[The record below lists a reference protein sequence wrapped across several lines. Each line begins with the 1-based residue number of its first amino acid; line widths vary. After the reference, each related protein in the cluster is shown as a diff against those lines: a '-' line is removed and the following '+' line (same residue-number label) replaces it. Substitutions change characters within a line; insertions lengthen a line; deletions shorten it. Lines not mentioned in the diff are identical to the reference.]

1 MDDYKERYRRIGE
14 SEWFK
19 QHYDGK
25 SLGDSF
31 DAGDVCTNPIEQFIK
46 GVYAEQIKRKPTF
59 DENMQEQI
67 KRELERLVE
76 EAKRLKEDNIR
87 DDNC

>member
-1 MDDYKERYRRIGE
+1 MDDYKERYRRIAE

-25 SLGDSF
+25 PIGDSF

-46 GVYAEQIKRKPTF
+46 SVYAEQIKRKPTF